1 MNSLEKAKWNK
12 YANDY
17 IRKVEAFCQREIY
30 KKFKLSSVKLD
41 WSINRRSSR
50 GGCTLMD
57 RESTS
62 LCLVA
67 VETIRD
73 KFIGYMNIHP
83 SMTTLILGAFILVEV
98 MIN

>member
-50 GGCTLMD
+50 GGMYADGPGINIAMLGC
-57 RESTS
+57 
-62 LCLVA
+62 C
-67 VETIRD
+67 RD
-73 KFIGYMNIHP
+73 HK
-83 SMTTLILGAFILVEV
+83 
-98 MIN
+98 

>member
-50 GGCTLMD
+50 GGMYADGPGINIAMLGC
-57 RESTS
+57 
-62 LCLVA
+62 C
-67 VETIRD
+67 RD
-73 KFIGYMNIHP
+73 HKGQIYRVYEY
-83 SMTTLILGAFILVEV
+83 SSV
-98 MIN
+98 